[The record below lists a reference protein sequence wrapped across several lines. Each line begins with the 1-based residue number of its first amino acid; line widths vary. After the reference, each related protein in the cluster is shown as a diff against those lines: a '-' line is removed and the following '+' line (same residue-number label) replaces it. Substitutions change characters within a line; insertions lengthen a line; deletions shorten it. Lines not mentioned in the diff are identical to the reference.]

1 MLIFDWMLGDDSDE
15 ILKKIIVK
23 SSIMPV
29 AEEKYKG
36 EVYMYTGETNE
47 TYSHGYIYECKSETA
62 YEALIGI
69 YPTKIAFDYTK
80 GDVFSFFEEATED
93 YLQIK
98 SGTFQY
104 DLAGDIWHIDG
115 KDEDGN
121 TLFSNYRLYTQDLED
136 AGFVVIVPMEEI
148 SDGEELEY
156 EITKSEIT
164 AYEWNRIDVQPSI
177 IAPDGEAVV
186 ETPDGSNENAVVNVE
201 YVNNV
206 VGTIETELETI

>member
-1 MLIFDWMLGDDSDE
+1 MLIFDWMLGDDISD
-15 ILKKIIVK
+15 KIIVK
-23 SSIMPV
+23 SSTIPE
-29 AEEKYKG
+29 AKKSLYG
-36 EVYMYTGETNE
+36 AVYQYVGTTNSTYT
-47 TYSHGYIYECKSETA
+47 HGYIYECKSEPA

-69 YPTKIAFDYTK
+69 YPSKIAFDYTK
-80 GDVFSFFEEATED
+80 GDVFSFFKEATED

-98 SGTFQY
+98 NGTFRY

-164 AYEWNRIDVQPSI
+164 SYKWERIDVQPTI
-177 IAPDGEAVV
+177 IDPTGTATV
-186 ETPDGSNENAVVNVE
+186 ETPDGTKQDAVVNVE

-206 VGTIETELETI
+206 VGNIETELETI